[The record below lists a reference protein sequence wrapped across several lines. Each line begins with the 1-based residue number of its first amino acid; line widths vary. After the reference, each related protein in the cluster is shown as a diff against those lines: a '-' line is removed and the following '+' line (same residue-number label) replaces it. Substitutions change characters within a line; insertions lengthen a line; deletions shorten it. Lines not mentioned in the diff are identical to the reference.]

1 MKGGDAYMTI
11 YESLVLMLSFAS
23 LVVAILSFD
32 NNKK

>member
-1 MKGGDAYMTI
+1 MTI